1 MNRRMW
7 GLVQA
12 LVTIAL
18 VVTGLLVAVGGA
30 GAVEI
35 VEGGV
40 IPAGQTID
48 DDVFIGAENVLVE
61 GTVTGDLFAVGGN
74 VRINGTVEGSLFIA
88 GQTLAVDGDVQGS
101 VYAAG
106 TAVTMGGASQV
117 GRNVYFVGYGMEAQP
132 GSQVQRDLV
141 TAGYQA
147 LLSGGVERNV
157 LASVA
162 ALVVSGD
169 IGGDVRA
176 EVAAPGTAGFTFFAP
191 PGAPASVPPGIRV
204 TEGAEIGGQLVY
216 TSPERQE
223 DAIQSEPEAGIV
235 FQTPEP
241 DTRQQAQ
248 RRDGRGLGVL
258 VLQWVVA
265 RLRELVTLLLLG
277 ALLLWLLPRW
287 LYRAADALR
296 DQPLLALGWGLLVW
310 LLGFVVAGLVAFVI
324 VLLAILLGI
333 VTLGGLAFAVLGIGF
348 SLLGL
353 AFTIFWLS
361 VAYLSKVVVAYLV
374 GRWIV
379 DALTRREE
387 PRIEP
392 EAPAGEPGA
401 EPLPPREERRRT
413 PAQDGW
419 ALVVG
424 VLIYVLLRA
433 IPILGWLIGAVVTLF
448 GLGAILMALRDWWRE
463 RRGVSTV

>member
-1 MNRRMW
+1 MNRRVW
-7 GLVQA
+7 VIVQV
-12 LVTIAL
+12 LVTVA
-18 VVTGLLVAVGGA
+18 VVAAGLLGAVGGA
-30 GAVEI
+30 KAVEV

-74 VRINGTVEGSLFIA
+74 VRINGTVGGSLFVA
-88 GQTLAVDGDVQGS
+88 GQTLVVNGEVQGS

-106 TAVTMGGASQV
+106 TAVTLGGSNQV
-117 GRNVYFVGYGMEAQP
+117 GRNAYLTGYGVETQS
-132 GSQVQRDLV
+132 GSQVQRDLI
-141 TAGYQA
+141 TAAYQA
-147 LLSGGVERNV
+147 LLSGSVERNV
-157 LASVA
+157 NASVA
-162 ALVVSGD
+162 ALVISGD

-176 EVAAPGTAGFTFFAP
+176 DVAAPGAAGFTFVAP
-191 PGAPASVPPGIRV
+191 PGAPARVPPGIRV

-216 TSPERQE
+216 VSPERQE
-223 DAIQSEPEAGIV
+223 DAIQAEPGEGIV
-235 FQTPEP
+235 FRTPVP
-241 DTRQQAQ
+241 DARQQAQ
-248 RRDGRGLGVL
+248 RRDGRGLGFL
-258 VLQWVVA
+258 VLQWIVA
-265 RLRELVTLLLLG
+265 RLRDLVTLLLLG

-296 DQPLLALGWGLLVW
+296 DQPLLSLGWGLVVW
-310 LLGFVVAGLVAFVI
+310 LLGFFLAGLVAFLI

-353 AFTIFWLS
+353 AFTLFWLS
-361 VAYLSKVVVAYLV
+361 VTYLSKVVVAYLV

-387 PRIEP
+387 PGTEP
-392 EAPAGEPGA
+392 MAPPGEPGA
-401 EPLPPREERRRT
+401 ERMPRREERRRT

-424 VLIYVLLRA
+424 VVIYVLLRA
-433 IPILGWLIGAVVTLF
+433 IPILGWFIGAAVTLF

-463 RRGVSTV
+463 RRGTAVA